1 MITSPDLRFSDSS
14 VSNSQLWKSDRF
26 SWKVG
31 VQLFPKLTADEEKLK
46 RLSSKFNHFPENSFN
61 FSIGTTWLSCTFY
74 WPIVHNLGKYVQN
87 FELWFGK
94 LLKICPSI
102 LPALIHA
109 AHLTVW
115 VGCWYIMQAIPCH
128 ALLAHQ
134 LPNSKISLMTFQV
147 GAKCTKSQT
156 AIKRCKLGEVTIPT
170 ASHCCF
176 RRHITTK
183 IGAFMKYFFPPL
195 LSATQLFSVSQYF
208 HISPIFG
215 QNVVPALC

>member
-1 MITSPDLRFSDSS
+1 MCRTL
-14 VSNSQLWKSDRF
+14 
-26 SWKVG
+26 
-31 VQLFPKLTADEEKLK
+31 
-46 RLSSKFNHFPENSFN
+46 
-61 FSIGTTWLSCTFY
+61 
-74 WPIVHNLGKYVQN
+74 N
-87 FELWFGK
+87 FELVNF
-94 LLKICPSI
+94 LKICPSI

-128 ALLAHQ
+128 AMLAHQ

-183 IGAFMKYFFPPL
+183 IGAFIKYFFHHWCKPL
-195 LSATQLFSVSQYF
+195 NFFQFPNIFIFRQYLVRMLFLRCANIFPLSASYNSKKKGAHY
-208 HISPIFG
+208 HP
-215 QNVVPALC
+215 